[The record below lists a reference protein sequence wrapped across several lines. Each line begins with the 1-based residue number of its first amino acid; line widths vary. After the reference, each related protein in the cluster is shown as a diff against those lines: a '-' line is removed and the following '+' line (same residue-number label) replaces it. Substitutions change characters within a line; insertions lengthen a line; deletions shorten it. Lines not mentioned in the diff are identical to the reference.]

1 MVIDT
6 PISGPWQRISEAEPC
21 SMLASHQ
28 VIFCHFQGGN
38 LEKNRPRWTLV
49 LKKTRWSDDPS
60 DFQLVLEGCFV
71 IPAVDEFKIAG
82 RAWMC
87 LLHSYFVAGLP
98 SFLSLLQAWG
108 ETHHL
113 QLGGCPRYS
122 KSIIAIWK
130 THHES
135 IMKVDHLER
144 GTNRFTYI
152 YIHITYIYIHTYI
165 YIYIYSIY
173 IYTWL

>member
-1 MVIDT
+1 MIPRFLVHGSASLRRSLAACWLLTRWSFVIFREEIWRKTDQD
-6 PISGPWQRISEAEPC
+6 GPWS
-21 SMLASHQ
+21 
-28 VIFCHFQGGN
+28 
-38 LEKNRPRWTLV
+38 

-152 YIHITYIYIHTYI
+152 YIYI
-165 YIYIYSIY
+165 
-173 IYTWL
+173 